1 MRDIFLTRAT
11 AATVPVVPIVKAEL
25 KGWAAKR
32 PARIRRWI
40 ESADF
45 TAGPHRLCP
54 IPNGEGGLER
64 VLLGV
69 DPDDPIHRYS
79 SLPGNLPPGSYRIE
93 AEMTG
98 EEATRAAIGFGLGVY
113 RFTRYRKDDR
123 PARKLVW
130 PAGADR
136 AQVLRTLESTFLV
149 RDLINTPAND
159 LGPAELAAAARKLA
173 RCHGAKCSI
182 LVGEALLKK
191 NYPTIHMVGRASDR
205 TPRLIDI
212 GWGKAGDPKVTLV
225 GKGVCFDT
233 GGLDLKNAASMRQMK
248 KDMGGAAH
256 VLGLAHMIMDAKL
269 PVRLRVLIPAVE
281 NSVSANAMRPNDVVR
296 TRKGLTVEIGN
307 TDAEGRLV
315 LCDALCEA
323 DREKPGLIVDF
334 ATLTGAARVALGP
347 DLPAMFTNDDR
358 AAQELIRASFAEYD
372 PLWWMP
378 LWYPYDHLLSSR
390 VADLNN
396 ISEGS
401 QAGAVTAALFLNRF
415 VDSKTPWV
423 HIDLMAWNTRSSP
436 GRPTGGEAMG
446 MRAVYRMIADGFVDK
461 AKAKAWAK
469 AGRPGMGGGKQ
480 A

>member
-1 MRDIFLTRAT
+1 MRDIFQARSTAT
-11 AATVPVVPIVKAEL
+11 TVPVLPVVEAQL
-25 KGWAAKR
+25 KTWAAKQ
-32 PARIRRWI
+32 PAKIRRWI

-45 TAGPHRLCP
+45 TAAPHRLCP
-54 IPNGEGGLER
+54 VPDGDGGLAC

-69 DPDDPIHRYS
+69 DPDDPISRYS
-79 SLPGNLPPGSYRIE
+79 SLPDKLPPGSYRIE
-93 AEMTG
+93 AKMSA
-98 EEATRAAIGFGLGVY
+98 EEATRAALGFGMGAY

-136 AQVLRTLESTFLV
+136 AHVQRTLEATFLA

-159 LGPAELAAAARKLA
+159 MGPVALAAEGRKLA
-173 RCHGAKCSI
+173 RRHGAKCTI
-182 LVGEALLKK
+182 LVGDALLKK
-191 NYPTIHMVGRASDR
+191 NYPTIHMVGRASEEA
-205 TPRLIDI
+205 PRLVDI
-212 GWGKAGDPKVTLV
+212 VWGKPGDPKVTLV

-233 GGLDLKNAASMRQMK
+233 GGLDLKNAAGMRLMK

-281 NSVSANAMRPNDVVR
+281 NSVSANAFRPSDIVR
-296 TRKGLTVEIGN
+296 TRKGLTVEVGN

-315 LCDALCEA
+315 LCDALAEA
-323 DREKPGLIVDF
+323 DSEEPGLIVDF

-378 LWYPYDHLLSSR
+378 LWHPYSRMLSSR

-396 ISEGS
+396 VSEGGHG
-401 QAGAVTAALFLNRF
+401 GAITAALFLNRF
-415 VDSKTPWV
+415 VGAKTPWV
-423 HIDLMAWNTRSSP
+423 HIDVMGWNAGSSP

-446 MRAVYRMIADGFVDK
+446 MRAVYRMIAQGFAKKPATKGK
-461 AKAKAWAK
+461 AAGAKKKA
-469 AGRPGMGGGKQ
+469 
-480 A
+480 